1 MGDIFLSNLPVI
13 EASGSHYELGFKVGR
28 SAQALMARSVATYR
42 QALPA
47 DGWNGPWVLS
57 DGYLEAARE
66 AFPHFVEELQGM
78 ADGSGIAFADLF
90 FLNAL
95 EEALDRK
102 GPLACSAIALAS
114 AGEVWLGHNEDW
126 YAGDCNTVIAIH
138 AKPKGKPAF
147 LSVTAA
153 PFLAAVGINE
163 AGLAQGVNSVS
174 SIDCR
179 IGVPRMFAA
188 RAVLES
194 ASIADALTLAAPAN
208 RAGGY
213 NHLLAHA
220 NGEIGCFETSAR
232 EQHYM
237 PAEEITFH
245 KNHYVSP
252 QILKL
257 EQGAGEHSRA
267 RYLRLEQLRG
277 NLITKP
283 DHFKALSEALS
294 DHENRPLSIC
304 RHAEDQKDNDA
315 TIFSVIFNV
324 KLFKIW
330 VAVGNPCDNMFR
342 EVKI

>member
-1 MGDIFLSNLPVI
+1 
-13 EASGSHYELGFKVGR
+13 
-28 SAQALMARSVATYR
+28 MARSVATYR

-47 DGWNGPWVLS
+47 DGWNGPWVLPV
-57 DGYLEAARE
+57 GYLEAARE
-66 AFPHFVEELQGM
+66 IFPHFVEELQGM

-95 EEALDRK
+95 EEALDQRS
-102 GPLACSAIALAS
+102 PLACSTIALAS
-114 AGEVWLGHNEDW
+114 ADEVWLGHNEDW
-126 YAGDCNTVIAIH
+126 YAGDSNTVIAIY

-174 SIDCR
+174 SMDCR
-179 IGVPRMFAA
+179 VGVPRMFAA
-188 RAVLES
+188 RAVLEGI
-194 ASIADALTLAAPAN
+194 SIADALILAAPAK

-220 NGEIGCFETSAR
+220 DREIGCFETSAR
-232 EQHYM
+232 DQHYL
-237 PAEEITFH
+237 PAKEITYH
-245 KNHYVSP
+245 TNHYVNP
-252 QILKL
+252 RMLKL
-257 EQGAGEHSRA
+257 ERGAGEHSLA

-277 NLITKP
+277 NLLTQP
-283 DHFKALSEALS
+283 NHFQALSEALS

-304 RHAEDQKDNDA
+304 RHVEDQKVNDA

-324 KLFKIW
+324 KLFRMW
-330 VAVGNPCDNMFR
+330 VTVGNPCDNMFK

>member
-1 MGDIFLSNLPVI
+1 LSDLPVI
-13 EASGSHYELGFKVGR
+13 EASGSHYEIGFTVGQR
-28 SAQALMARSVATYR
+28 ARALIARSVANYR
-42 QALPA
+42 RVLPA
-47 DGWNGPWVLS
+47 DGWDGSWVLPA
-57 DGYLEAARE
+57 GYLEAARE

-78 ADGSGIAFADLF
+78 ADGSGIAFTDLF

-95 EEALDRK
+95 EEGLDQK
-102 GPLACSAIALAS
+102 SMLACSAIALAT
-114 AGEVWLGHNEDW
+114 ADEVWLGHNEDW
-126 YAGDCNTVIAIH
+126 YAGDSDTVITIH

-174 SIDCR
+174 SLDCR
-179 IGVPRMFAA
+179 VGVPRMFAA
-188 RAVLES
+188 RAVLEG
-194 ASIADALTLAAPAN
+194 ASIADALVLAAPAK

-220 NGEIGCFETSAR
+220 DGEIGCFETSALDR
-232 EQHYM
+232 HYL
-237 PAEEITFH
+237 PAEEITYH
-245 KNHYVSP
+245 TNHYVSP
-252 QILKL
+252 QMLKY
-257 EQGAGEHSRA
+257 EQGAGKHSLA
-267 RYLRLEQLRG
+267 RYMRLEQLRG
-277 NLITKP
+277 NLSAQP
-283 DHFKALSEALS
+283 DHYRALSEALS

-304 RHAEDQKDNDA
+304 RHVEDQKDSDA

-330 VAVGNPCDNMFR
+330 VAVGNPCDNMFK